1 MLTLVATTGWKCPQR
16 FLAEYYFVVRK
27 KGFISISYLLWHFPA
42 LGNTHCLFFV
52 FFFVDAGFQKQVD
65 QWIVTMILTVTRHF
79 VAWIQSSFKPTSV
92 NTEGHCVF

>member
-1 MLTLVATTGWKCPQR
+1 MEMSTKVSGRILFCGQKKRIYFHILPSLAFSSFGEYSLLV
-16 FLAEYYFVVRK
+16 
-27 KGFISISYLLWHFPA
+27 
-42 LGNTHCLFFV
+42 FF

-65 QWIVTMILTVTRHF
+65 LWIVTMILTVTRHF